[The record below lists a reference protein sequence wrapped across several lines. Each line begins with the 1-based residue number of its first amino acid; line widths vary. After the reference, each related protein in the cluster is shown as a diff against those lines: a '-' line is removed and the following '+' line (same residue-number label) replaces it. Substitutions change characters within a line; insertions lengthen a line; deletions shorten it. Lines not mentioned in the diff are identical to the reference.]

1 MKVNATIVETGFKF
15 SEAHEVSSVSYI
27 GGRLCVALKALK
39 GEETVVAT
47 SPEVAGFRVLDEG
60 DLLEF
65 WPVCSSPGEWLFL
78 VMGNGWL
85 DQERMRSGFVRGDIK
100 NLREYLITGENDCV
114 SVLAWDQPRISA
126 HAI

>member
-15 SEAHEVSSVSYI
+15 SGAHEVSDVSYG
-27 GGRLCVALKALK
+27 GGRLSVTLKVLN

-47 SPEVAGFRVLDEG
+47 FPEVAGFRVLDEG

-65 WPVCSSPGEWLFL
+65 WPVCSGRGEWLFL

-100 NLREYLITGENDCV
+100 SLREYLITGENDCV
-114 SVLAWDQPRISA
+114 SVLAWAEPEVSR